1 MMNDSDS
8 NQLPEE
14 ENEFQYDIDEEEIIY
29 VSKSEMK
36 REAQRMHD
44 LGKILTELNAERR
57 AQLPISDMLKQALTE
72 NTRLKSHEAKRRH
85 LNYVAKIIWRE
96 DIDAIHAALDL
107 FDPSSES
114 YGRIQKQQEM
124 WRKRLVQDPQSVQE
138 FIEHYPT
145 VDRQQLRNL
154 VRNAQKEMQ
163 AQPSKPGSNYR
174 KLFQF
179 LKPYIADN

>member
-1 MMNDSDS
+1 MNDTDP

-44 LGKILTELNAERR
+44 LGRKLAELNPSRWPE
-57 AQLPISDMLKQALTE
+57 LPISDTLRQALTE
-72 NTRLKSHEAKRRH
+72 NTKLKSHEAKRRH

-96 DIDAIHAALDL
+96 DIEAIHAALDL

-114 YGRIQKQQEM
+114 YGRIQKQQEL
-124 WRKRLVQDPQSVQE
+124 WRERLVQQPQALQE
-138 FIEHYPT
+138 FIELYPE

-154 VRNAQKEMQ
+154 IRNAQKELQ
-163 AQPSKPGSNYR
+163 AQPPKPGSNYK

-179 LKPYIADN
+179 IKQYLA